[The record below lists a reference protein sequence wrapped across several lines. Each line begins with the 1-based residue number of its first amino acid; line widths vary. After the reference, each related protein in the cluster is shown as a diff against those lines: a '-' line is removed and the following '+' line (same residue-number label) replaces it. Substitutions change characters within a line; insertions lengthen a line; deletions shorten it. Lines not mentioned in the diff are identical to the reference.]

1 MRSRLPK
8 RRVSHLRKERMSSYE
23 EMARERKRAR
33 VLFLELRAEGFEL
46 LAQQSPED
54 PVGYV
59 VGVEG
64 PACSKRLLERIKAN
78 KPGLLK
84 ILLHRWDPD
93 LEAIQREGAV

>member
-23 EMARERKRAR
+23 EMALERKRAR
-33 VLFLELRAEGFEL
+33 V

-64 PACSKRLLERIKAN
+64 PACSKRLLECIKAN
-78 KPGLLK
+78 KPSLLK

>member
-33 VLFLELRAEGFEL
+33 VLC
-46 LAQQSPED
+46 QED

-64 PACSKRLLERIKAN
+64 PACTERLLERIKAN

-84 ILLHRWDPD
+84 ILLNRWDPD